1 MISVTIG
8 PPDLSIIAA
17 WDDLVQR
24 ASSNVF
30 MHPAALAAA
39 NDLQFAD
46 VRILSAWDD
55 SGGSKRL
62 VGLWGLQ
69 VRQVVPFWPRLLE
82 ALPYNYAFLS
92 SPVIDPAVVKE
103 VVRAFLTAIRNNRAF
118 PHVMALKSLDAEEP
132 SYPAL
137 LAALAEQGGSL
148 VTLSEGSRPFA
159 TRELGTKRSGSTRKK
174 LRQDW
179 NRLTALGTVDIV
191 NDRSSPDAASAAFEA
206 FLALEFNGWKGEQG
220 TALLC
225 DAADA
230 AFVRRLLAGLA
241 ERNCASVALL
251 RVDGRPIAAQVL
263 MYGGATAY
271 TWKTAFDPDFAK
283 YSPGALLI
291 DRITEEIFF
300 GQGIDAINSCSSE
313 SSFMTHLWAG
323 RRAMVD
329 VLADIGPGVSVAFR
343 LEVMRQRG
351 IERLRAIRDWL
362 KARPLAGSP
371 RKVGALKPH

>member
-8 PPDLSIIAA
+8 PPDLSILAA

-24 ASSNVF
+24 ASPNVF

-39 NDLQFAD
+39 GDLQFAD
-46 VRILSAWDD
+46 VRMLSAWDD
-55 SGGSKRL
+55 GDGSKRL

-69 VRQVVPFWPRLLE
+69 VRKVVPFWPRLLE

-92 SPVIDPAVVKE
+92 GPVIDRAVMDE
-103 VVRAFLTAIRNNRAF
+103 VIRAFLTAIRNDRML
-118 PHVMALKSLDAEEP
+118 PHVIALKSLDAEEL
-132 SYPAL
+132 SCSAL
-137 LAALAEQGGSL
+137 MRTLAEQDG
-148 VTLSEGSRPFA
+148 VRITLSEGSRPFA
-159 TRELGTKRSGSTRKK
+159 TRDVGVKRSGSTRKK

-179 NRLTALGTVDIV
+179 NRLSALGTVDIV
-191 NDRSSPDAASAAFEA
+191 NDRSPDAAAAAFET
-206 FLALEFNGWKGEQG
+206 FLALEFKSWKGEQG

-241 ERNCASVALL
+241 GRNSASVALL

-271 TWKTAFDPDFAK
+271 TWKTAFDQEFAK

-291 DRITEEIFF
+291 DRITEELFSDQRIE
-300 GQGIDAINSCSSE
+300 AINSCSSE
-313 SSFMTHLWAG
+313 ASFMTHLWVG
-323 RRAMVD
+323 RRAMID
-329 VLADIGPGVSVAFR
+329 VLADVGPGMSVAFR
-343 LEVMRQRG
+343 LETMRQRG
-351 IERLRAIRDWL
+351 IERLRTLRDRL
-362 KARPLAGSP
+362 RTRTSIPPA
-371 RKVGALKPH
+371 RKVSALKPH

>member
-8 PPDLSIIAA
+8 PPDLSILAA

-46 VRILSAWDD
+46 VRMLSAWDD

-69 VRQVVPFWPRLLE
+69 VRKVVPFWPHLLE

-92 SPVIDPAVVKE
+92 SPVIDLTVVDE
-103 VVRAFLTAIRNNRAF
+103 VIGAFLTAIRHDRML
-118 PHVMALKSLDAEEP
+118 PHVIALKSLDAGEA
-132 SYPAL
+132 SCSAL
-137 LAALAEQGGSL
+137 MRTLAGQGG
-148 VTLSEGSRPFA
+148 VGITLSEGPRPFA
-159 TRELGTKRSGSTRKK
+159 TRDAGAKRSGSTRKK

-179 NRLTALGTVDIV
+179 NRLSTLGTVDIV
-191 NDRSSPDAASAAFEA
+191 NDRSPDAAAAAFEV
-206 FLALEFNGWKGEQG
+206 FLALEFKSWKGAQG

-230 AFVRRLLAGLA
+230 AFARRLLAALA
-241 ERNCASVALL
+241 ERNSASVALL
-251 RVDGRPIAAQVL
+251 RVDGRPIAAQVV

-271 TWKTAFDPDFAK
+271 TWKTAFDQGFAK

-291 DRITEEIFF
+291 DRITEELFSN
-300 GQGIDAINSCSSE
+300 QGIDAINSCSSE
-313 SSFMTHLWAG
+313 TSFMTHLWTG
-323 RRAMVD
+323 RRAMID
-329 VLADIGPGVSVAFR
+329 ILADVGPGRSVAFR
-343 LEVMRQRG
+343 LEAMRQRG
-351 IERLRAIRDWL
+351 IERLRELRDWL
-362 KARPLAGSP
+362 KSRTQIAPA
-371 RKVGALKPH
+371 RKVSALKSR